1 MRHASCAQQSFRHT
15 RLDIVYGLAEDFVY
29 ELRWVEAAMSQER
42 RMNGIQ
48 KSSLSPKVQQMVD
61 GWVKLDKVQHVY
73 VYIGHCT

>member
-61 GWVKLDKVQHVY
+61 GWVKLDKVHVY
-73 VYIGHCT
+73 VYIGHCS